1 MSQGA
6 TPARILA
13 SRARGAR
20 MSAGE
25 EDSLLDKIRGWT
37 ATFVALLGAVLAIG
51 ITAARTY
58 VYEKVDKPDSNIKHS
73 KDRQVHRPVVMIV
86 ADDGR
91 LGLHCTVDNQSWLL
105 PSATGDA
112 ASTGSPR
119 TSDRRFAHRADCG
132 VAAITSP
139 SLGHFADTYVR

>member
-58 VYEKVDKPDSNIKHS
+58 VYES
-73 KDRQVHRPVVMIV
+73 
-86 ADDGR
+86 
-91 LGLHCTVDNQSWLL
+91 
-105 PSATGDA
+105 
-112 ASTGSPR
+112 
-119 TSDRRFAHRADCG
+119 
-132 VAAITSP
+132 
-139 SLGHFADTYVR
+139 